1 MKRDWGPRV
10 PAARESDV
18 YAIIEDG
25 GKQYKVSEGDHLLI
39 EIRDLAEGQKDIK
52 FDRVLMLGEG
62 AGAKIGAP
70 YVSGASVDATLVQAL
85 KMPKVEGIKFS
96 RRKGYKK
103 KFGHRQRMLRVEI
116 AKISG

>member
-1 MKRDWGPRV
+1 M
-10 PAARESDV
+10 

-25 GKQYKVSEGDHLLI
+25 GKQYKVSEGAKLLI
-39 EIRDLAEGQKDIK
+39 ELADLDEGQTSLTFNK
-52 FDRVLMLGEG
+52 VLMLGEG

-70 YVSGASVDATLVQAL
+70 YVAGAAVQAKVLQEL
-85 KMPKVEGIKFS
+85 KTPKVTGIKFA

-116 AKISG
+116 EKISA